1 MNPLLSVRNLGI
13 EIHRGQMQKQQ
24 VVQDITFE
32 VYEKEIFG
40 VVGESGSGK
49 TLTALSLLALLPP
62 AAKITSG
69 SIQFKNKDV
78 LPYQEKVIREL
89 RGKEISYIF
98 QEPGRSFDPLHTIGS
113 TMSETFRRIYPME
126 KQDLLTQKSIKI
138 LQDLHISHAERRLK
152 NYPHQFSGG
161 MLQRV
166 MIALAL
172 IQNPQLIIADEPTTS
187 LDVTIQAEVIRLL
200 IELQKK
206 RRKDLRKFRLLAR
219 YISQDPAR
227 SLDPRMTVEKILY
240 SGIRYTSLWVNQ
252 KNAYQRAV
260 RALELVELDSH
271 MLSRYPVEFSGGQR
285 QRIAIARALI
295 TEPEVLICDEIVS
308 SLDMPIRKKI
318 LDLIL
323 RLKSLY
329 HLSIL
334 FISHD
339 LSTVSYVC
347 DRIGVLY
354 KGRLLEE
361 ARVKDLMQNPI
372 HPYTQRLY
380 RAIPKLEKNVFIQ
393 DLPPLQE
400 VSDMPMREM
409 APEHFVAN

>member
-206 RRKDLRKFRLLAR
+206 RR
-219 YISQDPAR
+219 
-227 SLDPRMTVEKILY
+227 
-240 SGIRYTSLWVNQ
+240 
-252 KNAYQRAV
+252 
-260 RALELVELDSH
+260 
-271 MLSRYPVEFSGGQR
+271 FSM
-285 QRIAIARALI
+285 I
-295 TEPEVLICDEIVS
+295 
-308 SLDMPIRKKI
+308 
-318 LDLIL
+318 
-323 RLKSLY
+323 
-329 HLSIL
+329 
-334 FISHD
+334 FISHNIALIASIAHRIAVMYRGHIVECD
-339 LSTVSYVC
+339 LKDKIISSPQHEYS
-347 DRIGVLY
+347 
-354 KGRLLEE
+354 KLLIKNANE
-361 ARVKDLMQNPI
+361 
-372 HPYTQRLY
+372 
-380 RAIPKLEKNVFIQ
+380 LECY
-393 DLPPLQE
+393 
-400 VSDMPMREM
+400 
-409 APEHFVAN
+409 